1 MHSQHAPGDGMGVWI
16 FTFPQVYSPILFL
29 LILSEVWICFF
40 ISSEC
45 VRDLGSWHQNCK
57 VNQEFV
63 CSSSMDLLYFL
74 SAVGSSWVH
83 FGTGLCI
90 FFFHFWML
98 AYESKILIL
107 HIVYC
112 GSCLSLQFKIC
123 SSHRAKK
130 YDFVFAES
138 TTSLYILNLV
148 SWKNIWKEFRDLIM
162 SWYSAKLIFFLIFNH
177 LTHVITFIDKLYYR
191 VMVHN
196 W

>member
-107 HIVYC
+107 HIVFIVVLVYLFNLKFAALT
-112 GSCLSLQFKIC
+112 GLKNKILFLLNPLQ
-123 SSHRAKK
+123 
-130 YDFVFAES
+130 V
-138 TTSLYILNLV
+138 YI
-148 SWKNIWKEFRDLIM
+148 
-162 SWYSAKLIFFLIFNH
+162 Y
-177 LTHVITFIDKLYYR
+177 
-191 VMVHN
+191 
-196 W
+196 